1 MKITFDSITKKYG
14 ELLANDSVSVSI
26 ESGTIHAIIGENG
39 AGKSTLVKMLSGQV
53 TPDSGSILVDDLS
66 IEGFSTSNAI
76 RLGIG
81 LLGQDP
87 MDFANLTVMQSF
99 SVGHR
104 LNRSINTTKLLRQE
118 FGTLNS
124 KYGFNID
131 PKKKIHQLSIG
142 ERQQV
147 ELMRLLSN
155 GAQLI
160 ILDEPNSG
168 FSLEQK
174 TKVFDALKQLT
185 LEGCTVVLVSH
196 KLEDVLEYSS
206 CVSVMRKGKLL
217 ETLLLPQDPNY
228 LVDLMFG
235 SKYEEDKAQS
245 NAIVEMKDLIA
256 RVQQQE
262 NMIELSLTKS
272 MMVGVVGLQ
281 GSGVDRFLG
290 NMFFN
295 KNFSL
300 MSDGNRIDKSN
311 FGYVPTDRLERG
323 LFPELS
329 ILDHH
334 ALSLS
339 VDNGVIDWTQTRAMC
354 EDLIQNYGIIGT
366 PDTKAAELSGGN
378 QQRLMLSMLR
388 NDIAVAMLE
397 HPTRGLDIQS
407 ADYIWD
413 KLSTDKSNR
422 LLTIFSSYEVDEIWD
437 HADYVICFH
446 GEEIVSASSV
456 NVITKSEIINNI
468 SGNLVNGYD

>member
-1 MKITFDSITKKYG
+1 
-14 ELLANDSVSVSI
+14 
-26 ESGTIHAIIGENG
+26 
-39 AGKSTLVKMLSGQV
+39 
-53 TPDSGSILVDDLS
+53 
-66 IEGFSTSNAI
+66 
-76 RLGIG
+76 
-81 LLGQDP
+81 
-87 MDFANLTVMQSF
+87 
-99 SVGHR
+99 
-104 LNRSINTTKLLRQE
+104 
-118 FGTLNS
+118 
-124 KYGFNID
+124 
-131 PKKKIHQLSIG
+131 
-142 ERQQV
+142 
-147 ELMRLLSN
+147 
-155 GAQLI
+155 
-160 ILDEPNSG
+160 
-168 FSLEQK
+168 
-174 TKVFDALKQLT
+174 
-185 LEGCTVVLVSH
+185 
-196 KLEDVLEYSS
+196 
-206 CVSVMRKGKLL
+206 
-217 ETLLLPQDPNY
+217 
-228 LVDLMFG
+228 
-235 SKYEEDKAQS
+235 
-245 NAIVEMKDLIA
+245 
-256 RVQQQE
+256 
-262 NMIELSLTKS
+262 
-272 MMVGVVGLQ
+272 
-281 GSGVDRFLG
+281 
-290 NMFFN
+290 
-295 KNFSL
+295 